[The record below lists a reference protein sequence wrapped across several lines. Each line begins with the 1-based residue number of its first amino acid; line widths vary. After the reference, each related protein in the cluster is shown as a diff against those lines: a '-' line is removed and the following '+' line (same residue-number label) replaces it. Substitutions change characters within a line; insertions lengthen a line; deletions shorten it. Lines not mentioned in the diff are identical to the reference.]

1 MQSSMLFRC
10 PPITG
15 LQSTATRG
23 RQREDGNESYSSPMW
38 AERGGLGGDVAI
50 RPRLIDEAWENSIDS
65 DLDFC
70 SSGDEVLFTVE
81 LQTDEHVSDVSWEL
95 HKVITPTT

>member
-1 MQSSMLFRC
+1 
-10 PPITG
+10 
-15 LQSTATRG
+15 
-23 RQREDGNESYSSPMW
+23 MW